1 MRPRPTRR
9 SLLRSLVLVLVGAAA
24 GACSDARPTEDAAA
38 QGTPLVVASIFPG
51 GDLARFMGGED
62 VRVDVLLPAR
72 ASPSTNE
79 PTARQMA
86 LLSGA
91 AAYVFV
97 GGGMDRWGERLVQP
111 GDPVLRLIDGMEL
124 LEGHAHEGDPGTGN
138 PHVWLDPILVRDQ
151 VLPKIE
157 RVLVDAAPAH
167 ADAIGARRRALA
179 DSLTALDA
187 EIRSALQ
194 GVPSRAFVSTHSAWT
209 YYANRYGL
217 VEIGAVY
224 ESPGREPSA
233 RHLAEL
239 VDSSR
244 AQGVRAVFIEP
255 QLGEAGARTIA
266 SELGVEV
273 HLLDPQGGPGVE
285 GRDSYLSLMRFNTA
299 EMVAGLGGKP

>member
-1 MRPRPTRR
+1 
-9 SLLRSLVLVLVGAAA
+9 
-24 GACSDARPTEDAAA
+24 
-38 QGTPLVVASIFPG
+38 
-51 GDLARFMGGED
+51 
-62 VRVDVLLPAR
+62 
-72 ASPSTNE
+72 
-79 PTARQMA
+79 MA

-111 GDPVLRLIDGMEL
+111 GEGTAASAAVVLRLIDGMEL

-167 ADAIGARRRALA
+167 ADAIGARRGALA

-187 EIRSALQ
+187 EIRSALE
-194 GVPSRAFVSTHSAWT
+194 GVPTRAFVSTHSAWT

-217 VEIGAVY
+217 VEVGAVY